1 MTGLSPRPAGLALER
16 TRMYTILLLTEATL
30 TEHDVARVAQLHG
43 EDEVHVHLLV
53 PADTRHNRLVEAL
66 DEAALGRL
74 REALQDSGDPTPAQA
89 EQDAM
94 HAVNAS
100 IDLLAGAGIGA
111 KGSVTGDDP
120 VPAAV
125 EAVSTFDVD
134 EVVVVTPPHLVKEA
148 LHRDWASRLRD
159 KVDRPLLHF
168 VAGTDRVV
176 S

>member
-1 MTGLSPRPAGLALER
+1 V
-16 TRMYTILLLTEATL
+16 YTILLLTEETL
-30 TEHDVARVAQLHG
+30 TEHDVARVSQLHG
-43 EDEVHVHLLV
+43 DDKVHVHLLV
-53 PADTRHNRLVEAL
+53 PADTSHNRLVEAL
-66 DEAALGRL
+66 DEVALGRL
-74 REALQDSGDPTPAQA
+74 REAVQDSGNATPQQA

-100 IDLLAGAGIGA
+100 IDLLRTFGIGA

-125 EAVSTFDVD
+125 EAVSQFDVD

-159 KVDRPLLHF
+159 RVDRPLLHF

>member
-1 MTGLSPRPAGLALER
+1 MT
-16 TRMYTILLLTEATL
+16 YTILLLAEETL
-30 TEHDVARVAQLHG
+30 SAHDVTRVAQLHG
-43 EDEVHVHLLV
+43 SEAVRVHLLV
-53 PADTRHNRLVEAL
+53 PADTEHNTLVEAL
-66 DEAALGRL
+66 DEVALGRL
-74 REALQDSGDPTPAQA
+74 REALDDTDDASPQQA

-100 IDLLAGAGIGA
+100 IDALRAAGIEA
-111 KGSVTGDDP
+111 QGSVTGDDP

-125 EAVSTFDVD
+125 EAVKQFGVD
-134 EVVVVTPPHLVKEA
+134 EVIVVTPPHLVEEA

-159 KVDRPLLHF
+159 KVELPLLHF

>member
-1 MTGLSPRPAGLALER
+1 MGEGTHV
-16 TRMYTILLLTEATL
+16 YTILLVAEEAL
-30 TEHDVARVAQLHG
+30 GDHDVTRVAQLHG
-43 EDEVHVHLLV
+43 DEPVRVHLLV
-53 PADTRHNRLVEAL
+53 PADTEHNTLVDAL
-66 DEAALGRL
+66 DEVALGRL
-74 REALQDSGDPTPAQA
+74 REALDDSDNASPQQA

-100 IDLLAGAGIGA
+100 IESLRTVGIEA
-111 KGSVTGDDP
+111 HGSVTGDDP

-125 EAVSTFDVD
+125 EAVKRYDVD
-134 EVVVVTPPHLVKEA
+134 EVIVVTPPHLVEET

-159 KVDRPLLHF
+159 KVDLPLLHF

>member
-1 MTGLSPRPAGLALER
+1 V
-16 TRMYTILLLTEATL
+16 YTILMLTEDAL
-30 TEHDVARVAQLHG
+30 GGHDVTRVAQLHG
-43 EDEVHVHLLV
+43 DEPVTVHLLV
-53 PADTRHNRLVEAL
+53 PADTAHNALIEAL

-74 REALQDSGDPTPAQA
+74 RDALDDSDDATPQQA

-100 IDLLAGAGIGA
+100 IEALREVGVEAR
-111 KGSVTGDDP
+111 GSVTGDDP
-120 VPAAV
+120 VPAAI
-125 EAVSTFDVD
+125 EAVKTFGID
-134 EVVVVTPPHLVKEA
+134 EVIVVTPPHLVEEA

-159 KVDRPLLHF
+159 KVGVPLLHF